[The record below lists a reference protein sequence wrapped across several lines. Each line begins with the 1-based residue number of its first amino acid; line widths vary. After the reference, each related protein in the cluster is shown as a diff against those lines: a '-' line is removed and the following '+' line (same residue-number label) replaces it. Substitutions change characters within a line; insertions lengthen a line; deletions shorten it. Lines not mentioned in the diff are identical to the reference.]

1 MKEHFD
7 IPLSVFVTSLL
18 LPERFRPMEFNLE
31 ISHSPSFALLEDFPN
46 GVFLHTVLFWNLRR
60 QKGDMSH
67 ILGTIPL
74 QGEIFANMCNG
85 KRRWK
90 LTASLRPLR
99 VGAFNM
105 RASNTSSVSRL
116 TYRRTEN
123 KEFSIKTLC
132 DCDLYHKIDMF
143 PGFCI
148 SKWIF
153 HTSLLLVSAG
163 LFAQWGAA
171 LVATIF
177 VAVDTFQRCP
187 VAFLLADR
195 GHLDNNKQI
204 KSRLL
209 KCRLVSCLL
218 RVRTLMI
225 TRITT
230 LSKWY
235 LEH

>member
-1 MKEHFD
+1 MKF
-7 IPLSVFVTSLL
+7 I
-18 LPERFRPMEFNLE
+18 LE

-74 QGEIFANMCNG
+74 WGEIFANMCNG
-85 KRRWK
+85 KRGWK

-99 VGAFNM
+99 VGVFNM

-123 KEFSIKTLC
+123 KEFSIKTLW
-132 DCDLYHKIDMF
+132 DCDLYRKK
-143 PGFCI
+143 
-148 SKWIF
+148 SIF
-153 HTSLLLVSAG
+153 SQASAFLNESLFFRTSLLLISAG
-163 LFAQWGAA
+163 LFDRRGPALLAA
-171 LVATIF
+171 VF

-187 VAFLLADR
+187 VTFLQANR

-204 KSRLL
+204 NQV
-209 KCRLVSCLL
+209 C
-218 RVRTLMI
+218 
-225 TRITT
+225 
-230 LSKWY
+230 
-235 LEH
+235 